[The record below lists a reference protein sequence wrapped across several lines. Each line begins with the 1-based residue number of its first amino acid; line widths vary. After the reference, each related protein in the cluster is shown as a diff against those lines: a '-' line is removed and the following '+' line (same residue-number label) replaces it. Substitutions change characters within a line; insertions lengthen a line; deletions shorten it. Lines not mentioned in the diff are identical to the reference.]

1 MNIFQNY
8 FVTKNNDYATRNAT
22 RNKKKY
28 REIGTYTMRVTGLE
42 PARRGH

>member
-1 MNIFQNY
+1 MQHEMQHEI
-8 FVTKNNDYATRNAT
+8 
-22 RNKKKY
+22 KKY